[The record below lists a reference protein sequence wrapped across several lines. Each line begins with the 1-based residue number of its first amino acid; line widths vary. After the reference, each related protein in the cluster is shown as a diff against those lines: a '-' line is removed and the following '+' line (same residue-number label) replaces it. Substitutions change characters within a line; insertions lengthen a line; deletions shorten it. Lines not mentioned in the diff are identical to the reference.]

1 MIKSIIVTNHLGE
14 SLELE
19 LANPYETG
27 FAIKSIDGIGPVKA
41 NVNTT
46 SITSGDGSS
55 FNSARLEERNI
66 TMKLSFMFA
75 TSAEEARHKSYQYF
89 PVKKWI
95 TLEFV
100 TDTRRLKATGVVE
113 SNDPNI
119 FDKDEGCS
127 ISIICPDPNF
137 YSSGSGSKNITNFT
151 ELDTLFEFPIEDGG
165 LEITSAEDPDNAT
178 GYPSLEFGSINSLK
192 QNFITYEGD
201 TDIGLTII
209 IHAIGDV
216 VNPVIND
223 NTTQEIIKI
232 DTTKLETLTGSGMI
246 TGDTIT
252 ISTVRGS
259 KSVTLL
265 REGKETNILNCI
277 AKNTSWFQLSNGNN
291 VFSYSADSGYENI
304 RLTLENTV
312 VYGGI

>member
-19 LANPYETG
+19 LANPYKTG

-55 FNSARLEERNI
+55 FNSARFEERNI

-75 TSAEEARHKSYQYF
+75 TSVEEARHKSYQYF

-113 SNDPNI
+113 SNNPNI

-127 ISIICPDPNF
+127 ISVICPDPNF
-137 YSSGSGSKNITNFT
+137 YSSGSENKNITNFT

-165 LEITSAEDPDNAT
+165 LEITGA
-178 GYPSLEFGSINSLK
+178 LEFGSIKSLK
-192 QNFITYEGD
+192 QNYISYKGD
-201 TDIGLTII
+201 VDIGLTII

-216 VNPVIND
+216 SNPVIND
-223 NTTQEIIKI
+223 NTTQETIKI
-232 DTTKLETLTGSGMI
+232 DTSKLKTITGSEI
-246 TGDTIT
+246 IAGDTIT

-277 AKNTSWFQLSNGNN
+277 DKNTSWFQLSNGDNI
-291 VFSYSADSGYENI
+291 FSYSASSGIENI
-304 RLTLENTV
+304 RLTIENSI
-312 VYGGI
+312 VYGGV